1 MVLRA
6 ILCSL
11 FDINLN
17 FVLFFSGSDEDYFDY
32 VKSKFL
38 FVILCFAASFNVLR
52 YIIILQNESLKTELM
67 LLEKQLIKEKIEL
80 ISLLKENP
88 SQIDV
93 EQLKKIF
100 EENDTLDT

>member
-1 MVLRA
+1 M
-6 ILCSL
+6 
-11 FDINLN
+11 
-17 FVLFFSGSDEDYFDY
+17 E
-32 VKSKFL
+32 
-38 FVILCFAASFNVLR
+38 ASFNVLR